1 MFLRLLAR
9 AFSPTRA
16 LPRADRREF
25 VADASRASHRL
36 VSVVAIGLVAC
47 LLGVLVFY
55 FLAVRTHRRIWDT
68 YDGIADIFDDLTGDD
83 LHEYYPAMLVG
94 FAVFAFGFVASII
107 WLACLRY
114 RQALARRAECP
125 RCRHGLTGLHVDEAG
140 LVRCPECTTTKHAI
154 AAWNEISTTNGKS
167 EFAPSQ
173 RLTSPIITKQR
184 VKRLAIATAV
194 VAFAAG
200 TWWGVREVT
209 LRKQAA
215 IAKADAISLREQH
228 RKLLGAIAADA
239 IPETNIWT
247 AVNRIAAAREQSRQ
261 AALAAAQAKYPEAQ
275 TLLLDE
281 SAIWSDEQPDPANPP
296 STDDLLAKKASIEW
310 FKQARAEPWFAE
322 LDALPTLD
330 SVPVWYDDLAAGDAP
345 TTSVLTPASRL
356 SKLNVARIRTASL
369 SDAAQ
374 LPLAPRSN
382 FILANAID
390 TYGLS
395 VTRLIANAV
404 RFRTAE
410 AVLATR
416 TQHWPDATLA
426 QMQSVYEASPP
437 HPFAPVIVSEG
448 LWMKASVAVH
458 FSDAARVKRGVHEV
472 LDEGDGDLALV
483 RSLWNDPTDQA
494 AAQRLGTY
502 AENMQA
508 LAVML
513 EDYRDRSLMTRA
525 ARLADTHLSPSTE
538 QELALISPL
547 RPSLELCLS
556 STDAAAALH
565 TLTITALALERH
577 HRAHGT
583 YPDDLAAL
591 VPTYLASIPIDPIDN
606 APLRYRADSAR
617 VTFTLWSI
625 GPNAID
631 DGGVTA
637 ANYSPRSAASVPNHD
652 IVVHSPKR

>member
-36 VSVVAIGLVAC
+36 VAVVAIGLVAC

-68 YDGIADIFDDLTGDD
+68 YDGIADIFSDLTGDD
-83 LHEYYPAMLVG
+83 LHEYYPAMLTG
-94 FAVFAFGFVASII
+94 LAVFAFGFVASII

-275 TLLLDE
+275 TLSIYE
-281 SAIWSDEQPDPANPP
+281 SAIWELEPSDPANQP
-296 STDDLLAKKASIEW
+296 SPDDLLTKQASIEW
-310 FKQARAEPWFAE
+310 FQQARKEPWFAE
-322 LDALPTLD
+322 LDTLATLD
-330 SVPVWYDDLAAGDAP
+330 TTPIWFRELDVGDVPI
-345 TTSVLTPASRL
+345 SVLSTVRHLSRL
-356 SKLNVARIRTASL
+356 NIARIRTASL
-369 SDAAQ
+369 ADAAQ
-374 LPLAPRSN
+374 LPLSLRSN
-382 FILANAID
+382 FSLAGGFD
-390 TYGLS
+390 RYSLS
-395 VTRLIANAV
+395 ITRLVENAV
-404 RFRTAE
+404 RLSTAE
-410 AVLATR
+410 AVVASLM
-416 TQHWPDATLA
+416 QPWPDSTLA

-483 RSLWNDPTDQA
+483 RSLWNDPTDHA
-494 AAQRLGTY
+494 AVQRLGSYT
-502 AENMQA
+502 ENMQA
-508 LAVML
+508 VDVMTQEL
-513 EDYRDRSLMTRA
+513 EIQNSLTRA
-525 ARLADTHLSPSTE
+525 QRLASKQPLPLNE
-538 QELALISPL
+538 NELVLIAPL
-547 RPSLELCLS
+547 RPSLSMIIEQ
-556 STDAAAALH
+556 TDAAAALH

-583 YPDDLAAL
+583 YSDDLAAL
-591 VPTYLASIPIDPIDN
+591 VPTFLASIPIDPIDN

-617 VTFTLWSI
+617 ATYTLWSI

-637 ANYSPRSAASVPNHD
+637 ANYTPRSAASVPNHD

>member
-1 MFLRLLAR
+1 
-9 AFSPTRA
+9 
-16 LPRADRREF
+16 
-25 VADASRASHRL
+25 
-36 VSVVAIGLVAC
+36 
-47 LLGVLVFY
+47 
-55 FLAVRTHRRIWDT
+55 
-68 YDGIADIFDDLTGDD
+68 
-83 LHEYYPAMLVG
+83 
-94 FAVFAFGFVASII
+94 
-107 WLACLRY
+107 
-114 RQALARRAECP
+114 
-125 RCRHGLTGLHVDEAG
+125 
-140 LVRCPECTTTKHAI
+140 
-154 AAWNEISTTNGKS
+154 
-167 EFAPSQ
+167 
-173 RLTSPIITKQR
+173 
-184 VKRLAIATAV
+184 
-194 VAFAAG
+194 
-200 TWWGVREVT
+200 VT

-215 IAKADAISLREQH
+215 IAKADAISLREEH

-239 IPETNIWT
+239 IPEDNIWT

-261 AALAAAQAKYPEAQ
+261 AAQAAAQAKYPEAQ
-275 TLLLDE
+275 TLSIYE
-281 SAIWSDEQPDPANPP
+281 SAIWELEPSDPANPP
-296 STDDLLAKKASIEW
+296 SPSDLLTKQASIDW
-310 FKQARAEPWFAE
+310 FQQARKEPWFAE
-322 LDALPTLD
+322 LDTLATLD
-330 SVPVWYDDLAAGDAP
+330 TTPIWFRELDVGDVPI
-345 TTSVLTPASRL
+345 SVLSTVRHLSRL
-356 SKLNVARIRTASL
+356 NIARIRTASL
-369 SDAAQ
+369 ADAAQ
-374 LPLAPRSN
+374 LPLSLRSN
-382 FILANAID
+382 FSLAGGFD
-390 TYGLS
+390 RYGLS
-395 VTRLIANAV
+395 ITRLVENAV
-404 RFRTAE
+404 RLSTAE
-410 AVLATR
+410 AVVASLM
-416 TQHWPDATLA
+416 QPWPDATLA

-437 HPFAPVIVSEG
+437 HPFAPVVVSEG

-547 RPSLELCLS
+547 RPSLAFCLS
-556 STDAAAALH
+556 SSEAAAALH

-591 VPTYLASIPIDPIDN
+591 VPTYLASIPIDPIDT

-617 VTFTLWSI
+617 ATYTLWSI